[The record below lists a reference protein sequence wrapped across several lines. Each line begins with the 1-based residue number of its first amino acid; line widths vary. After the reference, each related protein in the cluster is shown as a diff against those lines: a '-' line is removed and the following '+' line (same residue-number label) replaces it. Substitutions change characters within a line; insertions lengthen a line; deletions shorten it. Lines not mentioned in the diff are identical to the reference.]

1 MNKLFLEAPLVRD
14 EPQQRLKRIQGP
26 KDCLRDAGTSH
37 AIETTY
43 ILHAVDIC
51 RNFLEIKLVRLEG
64 K

>member
-1 MNKLFLEAPLVRD
+1 VRD

-26 KDCLRDAGTSH
+26 KDYLRDAGMSH

-43 ILHAVDIC
+43 ILHAVDLC
-51 RNFLEIKLVRLEG
+51 RNFLEIKQVRLEG